1 MTAPPRLRE
10 RLTEVFREVF
20 DDETLELS
28 DATTARDV
36 DGWDSLQH
44 ITLILAVEREFS
56 IRVTAAEA
64 GLLANVGELLAL
76 VVAHG
81 GR

>member
-1 MTAPPRLRE
+1 MRE
-10 RLTEVFREVF
+10 RLTTVFREVF
-20 DDETLELS
+20 DDDTLVLS
-28 DATTARDV
+28 DTTTARDIE
-36 DGWDSLQH
+36 GWDSLQH
-44 ITLILAVEREFS
+44 ITLILAVEREFK

-76 VVAHG
+76 IAAHG